1 MELDTLTIG
10 SKIRCERK
18 KAGLTQVQLAERMR
32 VSQQAVGQLEK
43 SKNLWVGTLLKVSDA
58 LGVSYTKFLEVN
70 PQVQQESLSDYST
83 LELIQELERRE
94 RERL

>member
-1 MELDTLTIG
+1 MTDKLGIG
-10 SKIRCERK
+10 SKIRYERK
-18 KAGLTQVQLAERMR
+18 KAGLTQAQLAERMQ

-43 SKNLWVGTLLKVSDA
+43 SKNVWVGTLLKVADA
-58 LGVSYTKFLEVN
+58 LGVPYTRLLEVK
-70 PQVQQESLSDYST
+70 PQVQQKNLSDYST